1 MTRLLAIATLILL
14 TSTAAR
20 SQCASITATNL
31 VFGNYSGTEL
41 DTTSTVTVNCTSGSF
56 NRICLGTGGS
66 GSGTSRTMTAGGA
79 ARLNYRMAK
88 DAARSLNWGYSTSFT
103 TCQNNTGT
111 GFDQSYTVYG
121 RIPAAQNIALGSYT
135 DNPTAFVYLG
145 GPSLIANFTVSANIS
160 PMCTISATNLAFGS
174 YTGTTLDAVS
184 TLAVTCTKATAYY
197 VNLNDGMNPDGSK
210 LPRASG
216 PGGALLSY
224 TMFQNAARTSRW
236 GNTYNL
242 DGVAGTGN
250 GSAQVLTVYGR
261 VAIGQFVNPGA
272 YSDTVI
278 VTLTY

>member
-1 MTRLLAIATLILL
+1 MRRLLAIATATLL

-20 SQCASITATNL
+20 SACTSISATNL
-31 VFGNYSGTEL
+31 VFGNYSGTQL
-41 DTTSTVTVNCTSGSF
+41 DSTSNVTVICDLNSSY
-56 NRICLGTGGS
+56 RICLGAGGS
-66 GSGTSRTMTAGGA
+66 GRSNSRKMTAGGA
-79 ARLNYRMAK
+79 ARLNYGMAK
-88 DAARSLNWGYSTSFT
+88 DAAHSLNWDDSTSFP
-103 TCQNNTGT
+103 TCPSNRGT
-111 GFDQSYTVYG
+111 GFAQTYTVYG

-135 DNPTAFVYLG
+135 DNPTAFVYGG
-145 GPSLIANFTVSANIS
+145 GPSLIANFTVSANIG

-184 TLAVTCTKATAYY
+184 TLSVTCAKATAYY
-197 VNLNDGMNPDGSK
+197 VNLNEGMNPDGSY

-224 TMFQNAARTSRW
+224 TLFQDAARTSRW

-250 GSAQVLTVYGR
+250 GIAQVLNVYGR
-261 VAIGQFVNPGA
+261 VAAGQFVNPGA